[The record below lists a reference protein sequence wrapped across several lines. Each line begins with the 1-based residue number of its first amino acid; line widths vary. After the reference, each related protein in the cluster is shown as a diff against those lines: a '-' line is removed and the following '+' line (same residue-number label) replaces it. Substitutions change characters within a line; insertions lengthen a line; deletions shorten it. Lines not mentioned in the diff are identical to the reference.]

1 MFRRPPRSQR
11 TYTLF
16 PFTTLFRAEGG
27 GVVSVVAGII
37 GRTAS
42 GLSSVGRFQHRAVV
56 VNTATPG
63 YRNVVELPWRC
74 LSAGVGQKIEVP
86 TVDNRNTC
94 LHQFH
99 RGIAAKAVDSNWVP
113 AVSMTKQ
120 SRRIGRIL

>member
-1 MFRRPPRSQR
+1 MCVSVWSSDVCSSD
-11 TYTLF
+11 L
-16 PFTTLFRAEGG
+16 EGG

-42 GLSSVGRFQHRAVV
+42 GLSSDGRIRHSAVV

-94 LHQFH
+94 LQQFK
-99 RGIAAKAVDSNWVP
+99 RGIAAKADESNWVP
-113 AVSMTKQ
+113 AVSMTQ
-120 SRRIGRIL
+120 QQRRQGRIN